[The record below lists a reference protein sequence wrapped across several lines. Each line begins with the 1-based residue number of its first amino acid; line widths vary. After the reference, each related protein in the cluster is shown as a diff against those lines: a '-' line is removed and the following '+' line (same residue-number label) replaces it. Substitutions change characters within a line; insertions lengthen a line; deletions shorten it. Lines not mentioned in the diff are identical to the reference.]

1 MKKYLYLSVALLTT
15 LSLGAC
21 GDDDEPGSG
30 SAANVQFSASSYTL
44 DDEPIEIKVVA
55 SQAAASNLNIGFTV
69 GGTATTADYELSAQ
83 SFLLEAGKTEATVTV
98 TPKQAYKEAK
108 TLTFNLAVGKGYVI
122 GRVASTTVNLVE
134 SSVYV
139 YSFTTAAAEL
149 QESLD
154 VTLTVGD
161 ENFKAP
167 KDLELPFK
175 VLSGSTAELGKHFL
189 VKDEATSFIVP
200 KDGNTATLTL
210 LPGPDA
216 DLANPATLKLG
227 VDEQGGRFVA
237 GETASVTV
245 TVKGLLTYAAL
256 AGTWQHKEL
265 IGQEDLELYA
275 MLEEMDVDAIP
286 SHNDGFTITITDEGD
301 HAMFTPSST
310 GDPADLANLFR
321 TCDMTYT
328 APLNNVEGKVSGSYT
343 TVGEEY
349 FFYEGSY
356 DLTYFQLS
364 SGNRSFDNSNEK
376 LGKLT
381 IALMLDKD
389 GSMILFLR
397 DFDEPPFLPL
407 WWDTECF
414 ESYFFGFGYR
424 FEKVAQ

>member
-1 MKKYLYLSVALLTT
+1 MKKLLYFSVALLTT

-21 GDDDEPGSG
+21 GDDEPGSG
-30 SAANVQFSASSYTL
+30 SDANVQFSTSSYTL
-44 DDEPIEIKVVA
+44 DDEPIDVKVVA
-55 SQAAASNLNIGFTV
+55 SQAAASDLNIGFTV
-69 GGTATTADYELSAQ
+69 GGTATAADYEISAQ
-83 SFLLEAGKTEATVTV
+83 SFLLEAGKSEATVTV
-98 TPKQAYKEAK
+98 TPKQAFEEAK
-108 TLTFNLAVGKGYVI
+108 TLTLTLTSGTGYTI

-134 SSVYV
+134 SSVYA
-139 YSFTTAAAEL
+139 YSFTRAAAEL

-154 VTLTVGD
+154 ITLTVGD
-161 ENFKAP
+161 DNFKAP
-167 KDLELPFK
+167 KDLELPFE

-189 VKDEATSFIVP
+189 VKDDATSFIVP

-210 LPGPDA
+210 LPGPEVDPS
-216 DLANPATLKLG
+216 NPVTLNLG

-237 GETASVTV
+237 GEIASVTV
-245 TVKGLLTYAAL
+245 TVRGLLSYEAL

-265 IGQEDLELYA
+265 VGQEDLELYA
-275 MLEEMDVDAIP
+275 MMEEMDIDAIP

-301 HAMFTPSST
+301 HATFTPSTS
-310 GDPADLANLFR
+310 GDLANLFR

-328 APLNNVEGKVSGSYT
+328 APLNMVEGEVSGSYT

-349 FFYEGSY
+349 FFYEGLLC
-356 DLTYFQLS
+356 DLAYFQLS

-397 DFDEPPFLPL
+397 DFDQPPFLPE
-407 WWDTECF
+407 WWEDPFDPT
-414 ESYFFGFGYR
+414 FFGLGYR
-424 FEKVAQ
+424 FERISQ

>member
-21 GDDDEPGSG
+21 GDDDGPGSG
-30 SAANVQFSASSYTL
+30 SDANVQFSTSSYTL
-44 DDEPIEIKVVA
+44 DDEPIDVKVVA
-55 SQAAASNLNIGFTV
+55 SQAAASDLNIGFTV
-69 GGTATTADYELSAQ
+69 GGTATAADYELSAQ
-83 SFLLEAGKTEATVTV
+83 SFLLEAGKTEAIVTV
-98 TPKQAYKEAK
+98 TPRQAFEAAK
-108 TLTFNLAVGKGYVI
+108 TLTLTLTSGTGYTI

-139 YSFTTAAAEL
+139 YSFTTAEAEL
-149 QESLD
+149 QESLT

-161 ENFKAP
+161 DNFKAP
-167 KDLELPFK
+167 KDLELPFE
-175 VLSGSTAELGKHFL
+175 VLSGSTAVLGKHFL
-189 VKDEATSFIVP
+189 VKDDATAFVVP

-210 LPGPDA
+210 LPGPDV
-216 DLANPATLKLG
+216 DLNNPATLKLG

-237 GETASVTV
+237 GEIESVII

-265 IGQEDLELYA
+265 IGLEELEEFA

-286 SHNDGFTITITDEGD
+286 SHNDGFTISITDEGD

-310 GDPADLANLFR
+310 GDLADLFR

-328 APLNNVEGKVSGSYT
+328 APFNVQEAGKVSGSYT
-343 TVGEEY
+343 TVGEGY
-349 FFYEGSY
+349 FWFDEGSF

-364 SGNRSFDNSNEK
+364 SGNRSFENSNEK

-397 DFDEPPFLPL
+397 DYDEPPFLPL
-407 WWDTECF
+407 WWYTDHF
-414 ESYFFGFGYR
+414 ETDFFGFGYR
-424 FEKVAQ
+424 FEKVVR

>member
-1 MKKYLYLSVALLTT
+1 MKKLLYFSVALLTT

-21 GDDDEPGSG
+21 GDDDGPGSG
-30 SAANVQFSASSYTL
+30 SDANVQFSTSSYTL
-44 DDEPIEIKVVA
+44 DDEPIDVKVVA
-55 SQAAASNLNIGFTV
+55 SQAAASDLNIGFTV
-69 GGTATTADYELSAQ
+69 GGTATAADYELSAQ

-98 TPKQAYKEAK
+98 TPKQAFEAAK
-108 TLTFNLAVGKGYVI
+108 TLTLTLTSGTGYTI

-134 SSVYV
+134 SNVYV

-154 VTLTVGD
+154 ITLTVGD
-161 ENFKAP
+161 DNFKAP
-167 KDLELPFK
+167 KDLELPFE

-189 VKDEATSFIVP
+189 VKDDATSFIVP

-237 GETASVTV
+237 GEIESVII

-265 IGQEDLELYA
+265 IGLEELEEFA

-286 SHNDGFTITITDEGD
+286 SHNDGFTISITDEGD

-310 GDPADLANLFR
+310 GDLANLFR
-321 TCDMTYT
+321 ACDMTYT
-328 APLNNVEGKVSGSYT
+328 EPINIFYGTKSGSYT
-343 TVGEEY
+343 TVKEQY
-349 FFYEGSY
+349 TWDDDAFF

-397 DFDEPPFLPL
+397 DYDQPPFLSD
-407 WWDTECF
+407 WWDVPF
-414 ESYFFGFGYR
+414 DPFFFGLGYR
-424 FEKVAQ
+424 FEKVVQ

>member
-1 MKKYLYLSVALLTT
+1 MKKLLYFSVALLTT

-21 GDDDEPGSG
+21 GDDEPDSG
-30 SAANVQFSASSYTL
+30 SDINVQFSTSSYTL

-55 SQAAASNLNIGFTV
+55 SQAAASDLILGFST
-69 GGTATTADYELSAQ
+69 GGTATDADYELSARN
-83 SFLLEAGKTEATVTV
+83 FVLAAGKSEATVTV
-98 TPKQAYKEAK
+98 TPKQAFEEAK
-108 TLTFNLAVGKGYVI
+108 TLTLTLTSGTGYTI

-139 YSFTTAAAEL
+139 YSFTTAEAEL

-154 VTLTVGD
+154 ITLTVGD
-161 ENFKAP
+161 DNFKAP
-167 KDLELPFK
+167 KDLELPFE

-189 VKDEATSFIVP
+189 VKDDATSFIVP

-237 GETASVTV
+237 GEIESVTI

-265 IGQEDLELYA
+265 IGLEMLELFA
-275 MLEEMDVDAIP
+275 MDEELDTSKIP
-286 SHNDGFTITITDEGD
+286 SNNDDFTITITDEGD
-301 HAMFTPSST
+301 HATFTPSDT
-310 GDPADLANLFR
+310 GDLTNLFR

-328 APLNNVEGKVSGSYT
+328 APFNVLEGEVSGSYT
-343 TVGEEY
+343 TVGEQY
-349 FFYEGSY
+349 FWVDEGSF

-376 LGKLT
+376 SGKLT

-397 DFDEPPFLPL
+397 DFDQPPFLPE
-407 WWDTECF
+407 WWEDPFDPT
-414 ESYFFGFGYR
+414 FFGLGYR

>member
-108 TLTFNLAVGKGYVI
+108 TLTFNLAAGKGYVI

-245 TVKGLLTYAAL
+245 TVKGLLSYAAL
-256 AGTWQHKEL
+256 AGTWHCKEL
-265 IGQEDLELYA
+265 IGLEMLELFAMEEDL
-275 MLEEMDVDAIP
+275 DTSKIP
-286 SHNDGFTITITDEGD
+286 SNNEDFTITITAGSES
-301 HAMFTPSST
+301 AKFTPSST
-310 GDPADLANLFR
+310 GDLANLFR
-321 TCDMTYT
+321 TCDMIYT
-328 APLNNVEGKVSGSYT
+328 APFNVLEGKVSGSCT
-343 TVGEEY
+343 TVGEQY
-349 FFYEGSY
+349 FWVDEGSF

-397 DFDEPPFLPL
+397 DFDQPPFLPE
-407 WWDTECF
+407 WWEDPFDPT
-414 ESYFFGFGYR
+414 FFGLGYR
-424 FEKVAQ
+424 FEKAAQ

>member
-21 GDDDEPGSG
+21 GDDDGPGSG
-30 SAANVQFSASSYTL
+30 SDANVQFSTSSYTL
-44 DDEPIEIKVVA
+44 DDEPIDVKVVA
-55 SQAAASNLNIGFTV
+55 SQAAASDLNIGFTV
-69 GGTATTADYELSAQ
+69 GGTATAADYELSAQ

-98 TPKQAYKEAK
+98 TPKQAFEMAK
-108 TLTFNLAVGKGYVI
+108 TLTLTLTPGTGYTI
-122 GRVASTTVNLVE
+122 GRVASTTVNLAK

-154 VTLTVGD
+154 ITLTVGD
-161 ENFKAP
+161 DNFKAP
-167 KDLELPFK
+167 KDLELPFE

-189 VKDEATSFIVP
+189 VKDDATSFIVP

-210 LPGPDA
+210 LPGPEVDPS
-216 DLANPATLKLG
+216 NPVTLNLG
-227 VDEQGGRFVA
+227 VDEQGGRFIA
-237 GETASVTV
+237 GEIPSVTV
-245 TVKGLLTYAAL
+245 TIKGLLSYAAL
-256 AGTWQHKEL
+256 AGTWQHKEM
-265 IGQEDLELYA
+265 IGQEDFESDVKGDG
-275 MLEEMDVDAIP
+275 MDP
-286 SHNDGFTITITDEGD
+286 SIAPTHNDGFTITITDEGD
-301 HAMFTPSST
+301 HATFTPSTS
-310 GDPADLANLFR
+310 GDLANLFR

-328 APLNNVEGKVSGSYT
+328 EPINLYVGTKSGSYT
-343 TVGEEY
+343 TVGEQYYWALEDTL
-349 FFYEGSY
+349 F

-376 LGKLT
+376 LGTLT

-397 DFDEPPFLPL
+397 DYDQPPFLSD
-407 WWDTECF
+407 WWSDPF
-414 ESYFFGFGYR
+414 DSFFFGLGYR